1 MGDSPQE
8 DLDFLADFILEA
20 VKTGKV
26 DIMKGIALGGPLK
39 RQAGQMDR
47 MVGHVIQ
54 RHCRE
59 DPKTSMLIDLA
70 AQQSPAFAK
79 LAAKWGLL
87 VKPAGEP
94 EVKDGKPC

>member
-1 MGDSPQE
+1 MADDPTK

-26 DIMKGIALGGPLK
+26 DILKGMALGGPLK
-39 RQAGQMDR
+39 RQVGQMDR

-87 VKPAGEP
+87 VKPASEP
-94 EVKDGKPC
+94 EVKEAKPC